1 MKKLR
6 ILFQYFLTLM
16 TTSYSQY
23 SAKGDLIWLMLR
35 PWIFIPRVLYI
46 LLTFIF
52 LFLRILFQGNSKN
65 KNVQKNL
72 SKYLFDVITDLG
84 PCFIKLGQALSTR
97 PDLVRQDWLTELTNL
112 QDNLPA
118 FDHKIA
124 VKIIEEELGA
134 PPTELFDEFPE
145 SPIASASLGQVYK
158 TKTKNN
164 TYVAVKVQRPN
175 LYFLIRRDVVILRF
189 IGTFFSPF
197 LPLNIGVGIGE
208 IIDEFGKALFDEIDY
223 EKEGENALK
232 FANLFKNNPNVFIP
246 KFEKEFSSKRI
257 ITTSWIDGVKLRD
270 RALLEE
276 NNLVPSSFIKTCV
289 ISGLQQLFEYGYFHA
304 DPHPGNMFALKG
316 GNADYGN
323 LAYVDFGMMD
333 TITNSDRLTLIKA
346 IVHIINDEYYL
357 LAKDFQKL
365 GFLTKEQDLQK
376 LVVPL
381 KEVLGGSFGA
391 EVGTFNLKNVTD
403 KFSKLMYSYPFR
415 VPSRFALII
424 RAVVSQEG
432 LALRLDPEFKILKI
446 AYPYIAKKLLTD
458 NSEEIL
464 EILLEVVFDKKG
476 QIQIEK
482 VESLLNIL
490 FKDSQNIN
498 SDLIPVANAGL
509 KLIASNKGSEV
520 RKNLLLSLIK
530 DDKLELTD
538 AKKLLSLIRDTF
550 SPLNI
555 AKSAFQNII
564 SPI

>member
-1 MKKLR
+1 
-6 ILFQYFLTLM
+6 M
-16 TTSYSQY
+16 TRSYSRY
-23 SAKGDLIWLMLR
+23 SAKDDLIWLILR

-97 PDLVRQDWLTELTNL
+97 PDLVRQDWLNELSNL

-124 VKIIEEELGA
+124 LKIIEEELGA
-134 PPTELFDEFPE
+134 PPSELFDMFPE

-164 TYVAVKVQRPN
+164 TYLAVKVQRPN

-189 IGTFFSPF
+189 LATFLSPF

-232 FANLFKNNPNVFIP
+232 FANLFKDNPNVFIP
-246 KFEKEFSSKRI
+246 KFEKQFSSKRI

-276 NNLVPSSFIKTCV
+276 NNLLPSSFIKTCV

-316 GNADYGN
+316 GNAEYGN

-365 GFLTKEQDLQK
+365 GFLTKEQNLQK
-376 LVVPL
+376 LVEPL
-381 KEVLGGSFGA
+381 KEVLGGSLSA
-391 EVGTFNLKNVTD
+391 EVGDFNLKNVTD

-464 EILLEVVFDKKG
+464 EILLEVVFDNEG
-476 QIQIEK
+476 RIQIEK
-482 VESLLNIL
+482 VESLFNIL
-490 FKDSQNIN
+490 FKDSENFN

-509 KLIASNKGSEV
+509 KLFLSKEGSEV

-530 DDKLELTD
+530 DDKLEFSE
-538 AKKLLSLIRDTF
+538 AKKLLILIRNTF
-550 SPLNI
+550 SPFNI
-555 AKSAFQNII
+555 ARSAVQNII
-564 SPI
+564 QPV

>member
-1 MKKLR
+1 
-6 ILFQYFLTLM
+6 M
-16 TTSYSQY
+16 TKPYSQY
-23 SAKGDLIWLMLR
+23 SAKGDLIWLILR

-72 SKYLFDVITDLG
+72 SKYLFDVITVLG

-124 VKIIEEELGA
+124 LKIIEEELGG
-134 PPTELFDEFPE
+134 PPNELFDEFPD

-158 TKTKNN
+158 AKTKNN

-175 LYFLIRRDVVILRF
+175 LYFLIRRDVAILRF
-189 IGTFFSPF
+189 LATFFSPF

-208 IIDEFGKALFDEIDY
+208 IIDEFGKALFNEIDY

-232 FANLFKNNPNVFIP
+232 FANLFENNPNVFIP
-246 KFEKEFSSKRI
+246 KLEKQYSSKRI

-270 RALLEE
+270 RELLEA

-316 GNADYGN
+316 GNADCGN

-333 TITNSDRLTLIKA
+333 SITNSDRLTLIKA
-346 IVHIINDEYYL
+346 IVHIINEEYYL

-365 GFLTKEQDLQK
+365 GFLTKDQDLQK
-376 LVVPL
+376 LVLPL
-381 KEVLGGSFGA
+381 KEVLGESLGA
-391 EVGTFNLKNVTD
+391 EVGNFNLKNVTD

-458 NSEEIL
+458 NSEEVL
-464 EILLEVVFDKKG
+464 EILLDVVFDNEG
-476 QIQIEK
+476 RIQIEK
-482 VESLLNIL
+482 VESLFNIL
-490 FKDSQNIN
+490 FKDSENIN
-498 SDLIPVANAGL
+498 PDLIPVANAGL
-509 KLIASNKGSEV
+509 KLFLSKEGSEV

-530 DDKLELTD
+530 DDKLEFSD
-538 AKKLLSLIRDTF
+538 AKKLITLIKDTF

-555 AKSAFQNII
+555 AKSAVQNII
-564 SPI
+564 TPV

>member
-1 MKKLR
+1 
-6 ILFQYFLTLM
+6 M
-16 TTSYSQY
+16 TSSFSQY
-23 SAKGDLIWLMLR
+23 SAKRDLIWLILR

-52 LFLRILFQGNSKN
+52 LFLRILFQGNNKN

-72 SKYLFDVITDLG
+72 SKYLFDVITNLG

-124 VKIIEEELGA
+124 LRIIEEELGA
-134 PPTELFDEFPE
+134 PPYELFDEFPD

-158 TKTKNN
+158 AKTKSN

-189 IGTFFSPF
+189 LASIFSPF

-223 EKEGENALK
+223 EKEGQNALK
-232 FANLFKNNPNVFIP
+232 FADLFKSNPNIFIP
-246 KFEKEFSSKRI
+246 KLEKSFSSKRI

-270 RALLEE
+270 REVLEQ
-276 NNLVPSSFIKTCV
+276 NNLIPSSFIKTCV
-289 ISGLQQLFEYGYFHA
+289 ISGLQQLFEHGYFHA

-365 GFLTKEQDLQK
+365 GFLSKDQDLQE
-376 LVVPL
+376 LVEPL
-381 KEVLGGSFGA
+381 KEVLGGSLSA
-391 EVGTFNLKNVTD
+391 EVGNFNLKNVTD

-458 NSEEIL
+458 NSDEIL
-464 EILLEVVFDKKG
+464 EILLEVVFDNKG
-476 QIQIEK
+476 RMKIEK
-482 VESLLNIL
+482 VESLLNVL
-490 FKDSQNIN
+490 FKDAENIN

-509 KLIASNKGSEV
+509 KLFVSKKGSEV

-530 DDKLELTD
+530 DDKLEFGD
-538 AKKLLSLIRDTF
+538 VKKLIVLIRDTF
-550 SPLNI
+550 NPLNI
-555 AKSAFQNII
+555 AKSAVQNII
-564 SPI
+564 SPV

>member
-1 MKKLR
+1 
-6 ILFQYFLTLM
+6 M
-16 TTSYSQY
+16 TQTYSKY
-23 SAKGDLIWLMLR
+23 SAKGDLIWLLLR

-52 LFLRILFQGNSKN
+52 LFLRLLFQGNSKN
-65 KNVQKNL
+65 KNVQKNI

-112 QDNLPA
+112 QDNLPP

-124 VKIIEEELGA
+124 LKIIEEELGA
-134 PPTELFDEFPE
+134 PAEELFDEFPD

-158 TKTKNN
+158 AKTKNN
-164 TYVAVKVQRPN
+164 AYLAVKVQRPN
-175 LYFLIRRDVVILRF
+175 LYFLIRRDVVILRLLA
-189 IGTFFSPF
+189 TVFSPF

-232 FANLFKNNPNVFIP
+232 FADLFKNNPNVFIP
-246 KFEKEFSSKRI
+246 KLEKAFSSKLI

-346 IVHIINDEYYL
+346 IVHIINEEYYL

-365 GFLTKEQDLQK
+365 GFLTEDQDLKK
-376 LVVPL
+376 LVEPL
-381 KEVLGGSFGA
+381 KEVLGGSLNA
-391 EVGTFNLKNVTD
+391 EVGNFNLKNVTD

-432 LALRLDPEFKILKI
+432 LALRLDPNFKILNI

-464 EILLEVVFDKKG
+464 EILLEVVFDNKG
-476 QIQIEK
+476 RIQIEK

-490 FKDSQNIN
+490 FKDSKNIN

-509 KLIASNKGSEV
+509 KLFVSRKGSEV

-530 DDKLELTD
+530 DDKLEFTD
-538 AKKLLSLIRDTF
+538 AKKLLDLIRDTF
-550 SPLNI
+550 SPFNI
-555 AKSAFQNII
+555 AKSAVQNII
-564 SPI
+564 SAV

>member
-1 MKKLR
+1 
-6 ILFQYFLTLM
+6 M
-16 TTSYSQY
+16 TRSYSQY
-23 SAKGDLIWLMLR
+23 SAKGDLIWLILR

-124 VKIIEEELGA
+124 LKIIEEELGA
-134 PPTELFDEFPE
+134 PPNELFDDFPE
-145 SPIASASLGQVYK
+145 KPIASASLGQVYK

-164 TYVAVKVQRPN
+164 SYVAVKVQRPN
-175 LYFLIRRDVVILRF
+175 LHFLIRRDVVILRF
-189 IGTFFSPF
+189 LANFLSPF

-232 FANLFKNNPNVFIP
+232 FANLFKDNPNVFVP
-246 KFEKEFSSKRI
+246 KLEKQYSSKRI

-289 ISGLQQLFEYGYFHA
+289 ISGLQQLFEHGYFHA

-357 LAKDFQKL
+357 LAKDFQQL

-376 LVVPL
+376 LVEPL
-381 KEVLGGSFGA
+381 KEVLGGSLTA
-391 EVGTFNLKNVTD
+391 EVGNFNLKNVTD

-458 NSEEIL
+458 NSDEIL
-464 EILLEVVFDKKG
+464 EILLEVVFDNKG
-476 QIQIEK
+476 RIQIEK

-490 FKDSQNIN
+490 FKDSENIN

-509 KLIASNKGSEV
+509 KLFVSKKGSEV

-538 AKKLLSLIRDTF
+538 ARKLLSLIRDTF

-555 AKSAFQNII
+555 AKSAVQNII
-564 SPI
+564 SPV